1 MQCGLLGKKLGHSYS
16 PAIHNMLAS
25 YDYALF
31 EKQEDEIAAFLREE
45 SWSGLNVTIPYKRAV
60 VPFMDCVSETV
71 KKTGSINTIVRWENG
86 ELYGE
91 NTDVFGFLALVRHAG
106 VDVAGRKALILGS
119 GGASAS
125 ARVALE
131 SLGAQTVIISRT
143 GENNY
148 ENLEMHADARLVVNT
163 TPVGMY
169 PETGKAPL
177 DLRRLPQLEGVLDII
192 YNPAR
197 TALLLQAEQL
207 GLAYAN
213 GLYMLVAQAKRSA
226 ELFSGKQIADSE
238 ISRITRE
245 LAVSM
250 QNIVLIGMPGCGK
263 STIAEA
269 LGKRTGREVVDSD
282 AEIFRK
288 TGLKPSQIILEQGEA
303 AFRDLECEVLAELGK
318 KHRRI
323 ISTGGGSVLR
333 EENYNFLHQNGV
345 IVWIKRP
352 LSCLSLE
359 DRPLSQNCDL
369 QALYDTREPRYRR
382 FADLAIENCRSIDDA
397 ADEILRLFGEKVIV

>member
-148 ENLEMHADARLVVNT
+148 EN
-163 TPVGMY
+163 
-169 PETGKAPL
+169 
-177 DLRRLPQLEGVLDII
+177 
-192 YNPAR
+192 
-197 TALLLQAEQL
+197 
-207 GLAYAN
+207 
-213 GLYMLVAQAKRSA
+213 
-226 ELFSGKQIADSE
+226 
-238 ISRITRE
+238 
-245 LAVSM
+245 
-250 QNIVLIGMPGCGK
+250 
-263 STIAEA
+263 
-269 LGKRTGREVVDSD
+269 
-282 AEIFRK
+282 
-288 TGLKPSQIILEQGEA
+288 
-303 AFRDLECEVLAELGK
+303 
-318 KHRRI
+318 
-323 ISTGGGSVLR
+323 
-333 EENYNFLHQNGV
+333 
-345 IVWIKRP
+345 
-352 LSCLSLE
+352 
-359 DRPLSQNCDL
+359 
-369 QALYDTREPRYRR
+369 
-382 FADLAIENCRSIDDA
+382 
-397 ADEILRLFGEKVIV
+397 

>member
-25 YDYALF
+25 YDYDLF
-31 EKQEDEIAAFLREE
+31 ERQEDEVAAFLQEK

-71 KKTGSINTIVRWENG
+71 KKTGSINTVVRRENG
-86 ELYGE
+86 ELYGD
-91 NTDVFGFLALVRHAG
+91 NTDVFGFLSLVKHAG
-106 VDVAGRKALILGS
+106 INAAGKKALILGS

-125 ARVALE
+125 VRAALE
-131 SLGAQTVIISRT
+131 QLGAQTVIISRS
-143 GENNY
+143 GEDNY
-148 ENLEMHADARLVVNT
+148 ENLEKHADARLVVNT

-169 PETGKAPL
+169 PDTGKAPL
-177 DLRRLPQLEGVLDII
+177 DLRRLPQVEGVLDII

-197 TALLLQAEQL
+197 TAILLQAEQL
-207 GLAYAN
+207 GIPHAN

-238 ISRITRE
+238 IDRITRE
-245 LAVSM
+245 LAASM

-269 LGKRTGREVVDSD
+269 LGRKTGREVVDSD
-282 AEIFRK
+282 VEIFRK

-303 AFRDLECEVLAELGK
+303 AFRDIECEVLAELGK

-333 EENYNFLHQNGV
+333 EENYNSLHQNGC
-345 IVWIKRP
+345 IVWIQRE
-352 LSCLSLE
+352 LSRLSRK
-359 DRPLSQNCDL
+359 DRPLSQNRDL
-369 QALYDTREPRYRR
+369 QELYEAREPRYRR
-382 FADLAIENCRSIDDA
+382 FADFAVDNCRSVDAA
-397 ADEILRLFGEKVIV
+397 ADEILTLFREKVVL